1 MSLLQAMISAEG
13 VKWCLIYMPSL
24 TQSRVKEDISV
35 DLVHVYLQVYIHV
48 NATVPNEKLLKEYTI
63 FLLFCEQ
70 LQWLL
75 SFLLLLGAQVSPLNL
90 LFGAS
95 CA

>member
-48 NATVPNEKLLKEYTI
+48 NATVPNEKLFKEYTI
-63 FLLFCEQ
+63 FYYSVNNYSGFFLFYY
-70 LQWLL
+70 
-75 SFLLLLGAQVSPLNL
+75 S
-90 LFGAS
+90 
-95 CA
+95 